1 MKCPNCGK
9 EIFDRQFR
17 CHYCGKIAWTPEMDE
32 KKKPKKEEK
41 EK

>member
-9 EIFDRQFR
+9 EIFDGQFR
-17 CHYCGKIAWTPEMDE
+17 CHHCQKIVPKQPKEE
-32 KKKPKKEEK
+32 KPKKEEK